1 MKKTSTLTWII
12 VSLAG
17 FILFT
22 VFFYLLI
29 VYSKD
34 ISLSTPLYFFLVVLI
49 ALMSTAFLAGAMRS
63 VARYSSS
70 SQGGSLYLSGPAVI
84 FFVIIYLGYRYRPE
98 PSSDKSPLSLSV
110 LLKGP
115 EGSEE
120 LIRSGQVRVRIG
132 QYSGV
137 KQVNNEGAALFTG
150 ISPENKGRKIDLSAE
165 IPGYHLINSSSYS
178 LDDSMTFTNLTLR
191 LHKKLDSVAVRGNV
205 IRLPGRT
212 GIPGAI
218 IRFQGVMQTYK
229 TDSLGDFSAMLP
241 FPSGAETRIIVSK
254 GNKEI
259 YNSLR
264 TLSENDF
271 LSISAN

>member
-12 VSLAG
+12 VSLVG

-22 VFFYLLI
+22 AFFYLLV

-34 ISLSTPLYFFLVVLI
+34 ISLSTPLYFFLVVII
-49 ALMSTAFLAGAMRS
+49 ALISTAFLAGAMRS

-70 SQGGSLYLSGPAVI
+70 SQTGSLYLSGPAVI
-84 FFVIIYLGYRYRPE
+84 FFIIIYLGYRYRPE
-98 PSSDKSPLSLSV
+98 PAGDKSPLSLSV

-120 LIRSGQVRVRIG
+120 FIRSGQVRVRIG

-137 KQVNNEGAALFTG
+137 KQVDNEGNALFTG

-165 IPGYHLINSSSYS
+165 IPGYHLVNNSFYS
-178 LDDSMTFTNLTLR
+178 LDDSMTYTNLTLH
-191 LHKKLDSVAVRGNV
+191 LQKKIDSIAVRGNV
-205 IRLPGRT
+205 IRLPART
-212 GIPGAI
+212 GIADAT
-218 IRFQGVMQTYK
+218 IRFQGVMKTYR
-229 TDSLGDFSAMLP
+229 TDSLGDFSAVLP
-241 FPSGAETRIIVSK
+241 FRSGEETRIIVSK

>member
-115 EGSEE
+115 EGSDE
-120 LIRSGQVRVRIG
+120 LIRSGQIRVRIG

-137 KQVNNEGAALFTG
+137 KQVDNEGAALFTG

>member
-1 MKKTSTLTWII
+1 MKRTSTLTWII

-17 FILFT
+17 FILFAL
-22 VFFYLLI
+22 FFYLLI

-84 FFVIIYLGYRYRPE
+84 FFIIIYLGYRYRPE
-98 PSSDKSPLSLSV
+98 PSGDKTPLSLSV

-120 LIRSGQVRVRIG
+120 LIRNGQVRVRIG
-132 QYSGV
+132 QYSGM
-137 KQVNNEGAALFTG
+137 KQVDNEGAALFTG
-150 ISPENKGRKIDLSAE
+150 INPDYKGQKIDLSAE
-165 IPGYHLINSSSYS
+165 IPGYVLINSSLYS
-178 LDDSMTFTNLTLR
+178 LDDSITYTNLTLR
-191 LHKKLDSVAVRGNV
+191 LQKKIDSIAVHGNV
-205 IRLPGRT
+205 IRLPART
-212 GIPGAI
+212 GIPDAT
-218 IRFQGVMQTYK
+218 IRFQGVMETYK
-229 TDSLGDFSAMLP
+229 TDSLGDFSAVLP
-241 FPSGAETRIIVSK
+241 FRSGAETRIIVSK

-271 LSISAN
+271 LTISAN